1 MNSII
6 LGLGSNL
13 GDRLAHLRGA
23 HAALKTTPNIAQ
35 IIASA
40 IYETPPWGAAGSP
53 AFLNACVLIKTTLP
67 LDAVLGVCLGIESAM
82 GRSRDTQNQFAPRVI
97 DLDVLF
103 AGDLSSQAPH
113 LYVPHPRLH
122 LRAFALKPA
131 LDVWPHPQLQAW
143 FDLPTVQADAAQLV
157 KTPDH
162 L

>member
-1 MNSII
+1 MTPII

-13 GDRLAHLRGA
+13 GDKLGHLR
-23 HAALKTTPNIAQ
+23 AALAALTITPNISHLQ
-35 IIASA
+35 ASA
-40 IYETPPWGAAGSP
+40 VYETPPWGAAGSP
-53 AFLNACVLIKTTLP
+53 AFLNACVLIKTSLP

-103 AGDLSSQAPH
+103 AGDTVYQAPH

-131 LDVWPHPQLQAW
+131 IDLWPHPQLQAW
-143 FDLPTVQADAAQLV
+143 FELPTVQTDAALLI
-157 KTPDH
+157 KTADR

>member
-1 MNSII
+1 MNLI

-13 GDRLAHLRGA
+13 GDKLGHLRA
-23 HAALKTTPNIAQ
+23 AVAALKATPHISVVQN
-35 IIASA
+35 SP

-67 LDAVLGVCLGIESAM
+67 LDAVLGVCLGIEAAQ
-82 GRSRDTQNQFAPRVI
+82 GRARDEQNQFAPRII
-97 DLDVLF
+97 DIDVLF
-103 AGDLSSQAPH
+103 AGEARSQAPH

-143 FDLPTVQADAAQLV
+143 YALPAVQTDAATIV
-157 KTPDH
+157 KTAH
-162 L
+162 SL